1 MDIKGVKGI
10 EETLIDYP
18 GHPAVIVYFHGCNF
32 KCGFCHNVGLV
43 TGPEDPD
50 IIWPRL
56 REEIIGRI
64 NLVEALVVS
73 GGEPTLNNGLT
84 DFLGFAKELE
94 LLTKLDTNGSRPQIL
109 ERLIAEGFLDHIAM
123 DVKHTLDAKKYAA
136 AAGVTVDLKALA
148 ESISLIREGE
158 VDYVFR
164 TTVVPKL
171 HQREDILNIARML
184 TGAKKYVLQA
194 FVPREEHIDP
204 LYIDRKG
211 FPPEELK
218 IWAEECSQYLPTEV
232 RGDKK

>member
-1 MDIKGVKGI
+1 MEIKGIKGI

-18 GHPAVIVYFHGCNF
+18 GYPAVIVYFHGCNF

-94 LLTKLDTNGSRPQIL
+94 LLTKLDTNGSRPQVL
-109 ERLIAEGFLDHIAM
+109 KRLVEEGFLDYIAM

-136 AAGVTVDLKALA
+136 AAGAAVNLKALA
-148 ESISLIREGE
+148 ESISLIREGK

-164 TTVVPKL
+164 TTVVPEL
-171 HQREDILNIARML
+171 HQREDILNIARTL

-204 LYIDRKG
+204 LYIEKKE

-218 IWAEECSQYLPTEV
+218 AWAEECSQYLPTEV
-232 RGDKK
+232 RGKKN